1 LSVPRSSYGL
11 LNLDIK
17 LQSIIAMGG
26 LYQEKFIMMDVGSVS
41 QLDGMNAPLNGFQ
54 LTTGATRIRDLK
66 MRKLCLLII
75 LNCCLVSTVVAQS
88 NADEPRESMHHAAER
103 EEGLGGAS
111 GQVAAWLFV
120 IANFPVVLSLLQKAC
135 RKVMPQNANLKEAVD
150 QIDLRQKRYLMKL
163 HYWLNPIAVG
173 VAIVHFLYTECK
185 ATAIPE
191 IGLGAMLLVCMLGI
205 MVTFKW
211 SPASMR
217 KNIYRIHTSSISLL
231 AIVLILAIGHSMVD

>member
-1 LSVPRSSYGL
+1 MHLS
-11 LNLDIK
+11 N
-17 LQSIIAMGG
+17 
-26 LYQEKFIMMDVGSVS
+26 GS
-41 QLDGMNAPLNGFQ
+41 Q

-66 MRKLCLLII
+66 MRKLGLLII
-75 LNCCLVSTVVAQS
+75 LNCCFVLTAVSQRT
-88 NADEPRESMHHAAER
+88 ADEHRESMHHAGRGYAQAAER

-111 GQVAAWLFV
+111 GQIAAWLFV

-135 RKVMPQNANLKEAVD
+135 RKLMPQNANLKEAVD
-150 QIDLRQKRYLMKL
+150 QINLRQKRYLMKL

-173 VAIVHFLYTECK
+173 VAIVHFLSAECK

-191 IGLGAMLLVCMLGI
+191 IGLGAMFLVCILGI

-217 KNIYRIHTSSISLL
+217 KIIYRLHTSSFSLF